1 MEQNTPVSTS
11 APAPEKKKKSFFA
24 KGELAYGAGSL
35 GHLPGQLVTGYMVVF
50 ATYVLGISAKWMAGL
65 LLVARIWDAINDP
78 LIGSCPDRWK
88 IGKSGLR
95 FKPYI
100 KVFKY
105 FYVVFSVLIFI
116 NWRPMGMS
124 VGFSMFWISV
134 MYILFGMSNTATT
147 MPYNALMS
155 VVTDNPAERV
165 KFSRGKLL
173 GGLASSLLLT
183 ILVPLFCYDKQ
194 NQILANHVF
203 LTVIIMGVFSLVCF
217 TIMDRRCP
225 EIKTETVKAKEKYS
239 YKKAFRQI
247 FTNRPLMGMMVV
259 ALGLAF
265 NSSAAAVKPYYFA
278 EYFENAQAMSMSA
291 IIYPFYLVL
300 MLITPILAKKIGQL
314 RICRISIG
322 AVLILRLIMLIFPI
336 NNIVLF
342 VAVESACSLAIVPT
356 SVVTWA
362 LLSGA
367 VDYGEWKNGTRG
379 DGATYSIYSF
389 AGKFGAAFGAAG
401 VTMGLELLGYVA
413 GSNVVQSTATVQG
426 IRWLYLG
433 VPAFA
438 AIVMVLGA
446 FTLYNLS
453 DKQIQDISH
462 DLKERRA
469 AQAAAAQSE
478 T

>member
-1 MEQNTPVSTS
+1 MEQNTPVSAS
-11 APAPEKKKKSFFA
+11 APAPETEKKSFFA

-35 GHLPGQLVTGYMVVF
+35 GLMSGHLVTGYMVVF

-65 LLVARIWDAINDP
+65 LLVARVWDAINDP

-105 FYVVFSVLIFI
+105 FYVVLSVLIFV

-134 MYILFGMSNTATT
+134 MYILFGMANTATT
-147 MPYNALMS
+147 MPYNALLS

-173 GGLASSLLLT
+173 GSLAASLLLT
-183 ILVPLFCYDKQ
+183 LTVPKLCYDSQ
-194 NQILANHVF
+194 NQILPQRVLLMAVVLGIVCIF
-203 LTVIIMGVFSLVCF
+203 CF

-225 EIKTETVKAKEKYS
+225 EIKTETVKTKEKYS
-239 YKKAFRQI
+239 YKKAFGQI

-265 NSSAAAVKPYYFA
+265 NASAASVKPYFFA
-278 EYFENAQAMSMSA
+278 EYYENAQAMSMSA
-291 IIYPFYLVL
+291 IVYPFYLVL

-314 RICRISIG
+314 RICRISVG
-322 AVLILRLIMLIFPI
+322 LLLILRFIVLFFPI
-336 NNIVLF
+336 QNIVLF
-342 VAVESACSLAIVPT
+342 VAIESACSIAIIPA
-356 SVVTWA
+356 SVVTWT
-362 LLSGA
+362 LLSSA
-367 VDYGEWKNGTRG
+367 VDFGEWKNGTRG

-446 FTLYNLS
+446 FILYNLS

-469 AQAAAAQSE
+469 AQAAAVQSE